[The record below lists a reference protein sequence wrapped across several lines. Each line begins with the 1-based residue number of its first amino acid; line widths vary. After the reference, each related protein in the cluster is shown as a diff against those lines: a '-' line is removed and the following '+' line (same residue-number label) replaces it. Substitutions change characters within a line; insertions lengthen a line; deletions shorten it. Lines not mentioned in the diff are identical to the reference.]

1 MKIDLLELLLQMNN
15 ISREEFEEMILQ
27 MKNNQV
33 NFITGEI
40 NPNIGKKK
48 NIVKSIFQS
57 IYPYQPCN
65 YIIDKPVVD
74 HICLVVLG
82 TAAGG
87 YAVSQRDRT
96 GGIIL
101 HSGDK
106 RIHIDTGPT
115 AVKDCED
122 YSICTGENWDPIL
135 TDALV
140 LTHNHIDHCGGAE
153 EYVETWMPFSG
164 MFEKTI
170 IANKTIVEGNPRFE
184 QGPRFDKYKKAK
196 VGTVQALRPGDS
208 KKLGEI
214 TIKATK
220 AIHIEAYDP
229 ITGEKGGDCLGFVI
243 ETPYGTIGITGDT
256 EYHDSMIDDFHGIDY
271 LSAYIVQERSRSQ
284 GAPERYNDSDVGL
297 GNQNFHMQ
305 FLGELGV
312 EKILNEIKPKCCL
325 LTHYGDQ
332 FATFIDGRLSYKEIP
347 RVIAKRIENN
357 TRVRTIACLNG
368 MKLDIEKDIK
378 IKVNEKYFL
387 SSNRLSR
394 VVMDK

>member
-1 MKIDLLELLLQMNN
+1 MKIDLLEMLLQANN
-15 ISREEFEEMILQ
+15 FSRGEFKKMLSEME
-27 MKNNQV
+27 NAPV
-33 NFITGEI
+33 NFITDEI
-40 NPNIGKKK
+40 NPDIGRKK
-48 NIVKSIFQS
+48 NIVKSIFQT
-57 IYPYQPCN
+57 IYPYQTSN
-65 YIIDKPVVD
+65 YVVDKPEID
-74 HICLVVLG
+74 HLCLVVLG

-122 YSICTGENWDPIL
+122 YSTCTGENWDPIL

-196 VGTVQALRPGDS
+196 VETVQASRLGDS

-214 TIKATK
+214 IIKATK

-256 EYHDSMIDDFHGIDY
+256 EYHDSMIDDFHDVDY
-271 LSAYIVQERSRSQ
+271 LIAYIVQERSRSQ
-284 GAPERYNDSDVGL
+284 GAPERYTIGSKDQKL
-297 GNQNFHMQ
+297 HAQ

-312 EKILNEIKPKCCL
+312 ERILNEIKPKCCF

-332 FATFIDGRLSYKEIP
+332 FATFMDGRLTYKDIP
-347 RVIAKRIENN
+347 EVIAKRIENN
-357 TRVRTIACLNG
+357 TKVRTVACLNG
-368 MKLDIEKDIK
+368 MKLDLKKDIK

-387 SSNRLSR
+387 SSNRLHR
-394 VVMDK
+394 VVRDK